1 MTPRDLAI
9 EAIRSGSVVAAIG
22 IVFVILMFLRHL
34 LDWLISC
41 RWRPISTAPQDGTK
55 LLLLIWI
62 EGLGTAHTI
71 GWSVGNNKW
80 HYDLDWWKGMPDTV
94 VVPRAWRPLP
104 RAPKWAER
112 EA

>member
-55 LLLLIWI
+55 LLLLIW
-62 EGLGTAHTI
+62 LQDFGTAHTI

-80 HYDLDWWKGMPDTV
+80 HYDLLWWKGLPDTV